1 MNQTIQSIKEVDEKL
16 GDNLSMKIEEAKS
29 SFNEQIQKIN
39 TQQTKKPMSDDGN
52 PKQEFA

>member
-29 SFNEQIQKIN
+29 SFNEQI
-39 TQQTKKPMSDDGN
+39 
-52 PKQEFA
+52 